1 MLVCDF
7 LNHHEC
13 GSNDLVLPMIPQA
26 FVALAISLLLCR
38 RDASCVDLVLVVACF
53 SSQPHIVARM
63 RHLPQLVV
71 LLLITCLGAPLMMLL
86 WVQYGTGNANFVFFL
101 CLGASMAVVLAIVE
115 FTRAAM
121 RQRSIR
127 SWWHAL
133 WPNRKCNEHFLISN
147 TNTHAQELCALL
159 TIAVHTVTY
168 HLLYKQWK

>member
-13 GSNDLVLPMIPQA
+13 GSNDFVLPMIPQA

-121 RQRSIR
+121 RQRSVR
-127 SWWHAL
+127 S
-133 WPNRKCNEHFLISN
+133 
-147 TNTHAQELCALL
+147 
-159 TIAVHTVTY
+159 
-168 HLLYKQWK
+168 